1 MHRKIRTTLCLA
13 KLTVFLMAVGCMLVS
28 CSFEEPDNAN
38 WPPHHPWE
46 NALQP
51 SDSIN
56 VNLFLDASGSMKGF
70 LAGGP
75 DNRYLPVVEQLAG
88 IATTGGWKTSQ
99 VKWWKFGAHVTEIPA
114 KDRVEVRDPKFY
126 SESTTQIDEVF
137 RASNIK
143 DLTVVVTDL
152 FQSRADVDL
161 LSSRLNER
169 YLAGMRLTGTAGP
182 APITPAVAVLG
193 IETRFNGKVFE
204 LGEEDGRERSI
215 DHNGTLPYYILVF
228 GPLADVQRFLARI
241 DSRFSDLLPHTRR
254 VLFTE
259 RPVETLATQVDH
271 GSMQEGFSFESNLMP
286 GSSGDKRVVQL
297 QVPSLSGKKAENSDV
312 IEPLLDCNLVHSGLN
327 FDEKSLR
334 AEVKGER
341 PGANGSF
348 EPDTRLAQALDVQS
362 IKLEG
367 NRLKLRLK
375 LLRDQLRT
383 GRTYRFEVRVF
394 PTENAFQV
402 PQSVLAWS
410 LASNEVDQLV
420 ARQGFT
426 PKGVGRTLNLAVFL
440 QNLRDA
446 TFNGKQLPVGIV
458 YFYVKAT

>member
-1 MHRKIRTTLCLA
+1 MLA
-13 KLTVFLMAVGCMLVS
+13 S
-28 CSFEEPDNAN
+28 CSFEEPINAN

-56 VNLFLDASGSMKGF
+56 VNLFLDASGSMRGF

-75 DNRYLPVVEQLAG
+75 DDRYLPVVEQLAG

-169 YLAGMRLTGTAGP
+169 YLAGMRLTGTAGS
-182 APITPAVAVLG
+182 APVTPAVAVLG
-193 IETRFNGKVFE
+193 IETRFIGKVFE
-204 LGEEDGRERSI
+204 LGEEGGRERSI
-215 DHNGTLPYYILVF
+215 IHNGTLPYYILVF
-228 GPLADVQRFLARI
+228 GPLADVGQFLKRI
-241 DSRFSDLLPHTRR
+241 DERFHDLLPHTRR
-254 VLFTE
+254 VLFAE

-271 GSMQEGFSFESNLMP
+271 GSMQVGFSFESNLMP
-286 GSSGDKRVVQL
+286 RSSGGDKRVVQL
-297 QVPSLSGKKAENSDV
+297 QVPSLSGKKAEEADV
-312 IEPLLDCNLVHSGLN
+312 IEPLLDCNLIHSGLN
-327 FDEKSLR
+327 LDEKSLR

-348 EPDTRLAQALDVQS
+348 EPDAGLAQALDVQS

-367 NRLKLRLK
+367 NHLKLRLK

-383 GRTYRFEVRVF
+383 GRDYRFEVRVF

-440 QNLRDA
+440 QDLRDA
-446 TFNGKQLPVGIV
+446 TFNGKQPPIGIV